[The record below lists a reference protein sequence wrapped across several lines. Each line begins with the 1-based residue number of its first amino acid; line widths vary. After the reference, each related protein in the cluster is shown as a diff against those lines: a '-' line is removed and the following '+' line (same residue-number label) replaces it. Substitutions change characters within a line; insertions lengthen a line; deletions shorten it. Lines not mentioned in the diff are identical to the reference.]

1 MSNANMLEVLA
12 SIPKLLKLK
21 KGLAGRSPDIKDSI
35 VNRFEQTVASYPER
49 EAIVFED
56 RSVTWTQLNQQA
68 NRIAHT
74 LHAEGISRGD
84 VVSLVMENRIEFIAA
99 WFGIMKTGAAPALIN
114 TNLRS
119 DPLRHCITL
128 IDSKCCIFGS
138 ELSDAIAEV
147 RDDVGLNRETD
158 FFAVPDGDND
168 DIPEW
173 ARNLDTLSHNQ
184 PDTNLPESKEIT
196 LGTVATHI
204 FTSGTTG
211 LPKAAIQKH
220 ARLVQVAELV
230 QSVGLRCTEKDR
242 IYLTL
247 PLYHATGLVIGAGAA
262 FASGACLIL
271 RRKFSASNFVSD
283 VKEHKVTGMV
293 YIGEL
298 CRYLVNQPK
307 TGEESKTLLRN
318 AIGNGLR
325 PDIWHEFKDRFG
337 IKRLTELY
345 AASEGNVAF
354 ANLFNKDQTVGFTS
368 NPVAL
373 LKYDIEKDEIL
384 RDDEGRCIRTDEGE
398 AGLCVGKISNDAP
411 FEGYTN
417 KDATESKVLRDVFED
432 GDAWF
437 NTGDLLKKVDVG
449 FSLGYPHY
457 QFVDRVGDT
466 FRWRAEN
473 VSTNEVGEV
482 LNGFDQIDISNVYG
496 VEVPNAE
503 GRAGMATLTLQ
514 EGEETLDLERFGEYV
529 MSNLSHF
536 ARPVFVR
543 VQSEM
548 NITGTMKLIKTDLRK
563 EAYDLAQVS
572 DPIYVL
578 KPRSERYEPL
588 SEEFLASIQ
597 SGTAGY

>member
-1 MSNANMLEVLA
+1 MSNANALEVLS
-12 SIPKLLKLK
+12 SIPRLLKLK
-21 KGLAGRSPDIKDSI
+21 KGLSGKSPELKDSI
-35 VNRFEQTVASYPER
+35 VNRFETTAESFPNHNAV
-49 EAIVFED
+49 VFEGKTI
-56 RSVTWTQLNQQA
+56 TWDELNKSA

-74 LHAEGISRGD
+74 LKTEGIGLGD
-84 VVSLVMENRIEFIAA
+84 VVSLVMDNRIEFFSC

-114 TNLRS
+114 TNLRE

-128 IDSKCCIFGS
+128 IDSKLCIFGT

-147 RDDVGLNRETD
+147 RNDVGLDAESG
-158 FFAVPDGDND
+158 FLSLADGDD
-168 DIPEW
+168 DQVPEW
-173 ARNLDTLSHNQ
+173 ARNLATLSHNQ
-184 PDTNLPESKEIT
+184 SDKNLPESKDIS

-211 LPKAAIQKH
+211 LPKAAVQKH
-220 ARLVQVAELV
+220 SRLVQVADLV
-230 QSVGLRCTEKDR
+230 HNVGLRCTENDR

-262 FASGACLIL
+262 FDSGACIVL
-271 RRKFSASNFVSD
+271 RRKFSATNFVSE
-283 VKEHKVTGMV
+283 VKEHGVTCMV

-307 TGEESKTLLRN
+307 TGEEANTTMRS

-325 PDIWHEFKDRFG
+325 PDIWHEFRNRFG
-337 IKRLTELY
+337 VKRLIELY

-354 ANLFNKDQTVGFTS
+354 ANLFNKDQTVGFTA

-373 LKYDIEKDEIL
+373 LKYDVDADEIVK
-384 RDDEGRCIRTDEGE
+384 DSEGRCSQVEEGE
-398 AGLCVGKISNDAP
+398 AGLCVGKISSQAP

-417 KDATESKVLRDVFED
+417 KEATESKILRDVFEE

-437 NTGDLLKKVDVG
+437 NTGDLLKTVDVG

-473 VSTNEVGEV
+473 VSTNEVAEV

-496 VEVPNAE
+496 VEVPNTE
-503 GRAGMATLTLQ
+503 GRAGMATLTLSEGQ
-514 EGEETLDLERFGEYV
+514 ESLDLDRFSEFV
-529 MSNLSHF
+529 MTNLSHF

-548 NITGTMKLIKTDLRK
+548 DVTGTMKLVKTDLRK
-563 EAYDLAQVS
+563 EGYDLNQVS
-572 DPIYVL
+572 DPLYVL

-588 SEEFLASIQ
+588 VEEFLSSIQ
-597 SGTAGY
+597 QGDAGY